1 VKRPRRLAVLTA
13 LYGTVALAGG
23 IWAGLAGLGS
33 LKSTAQNKVIRA
45 TSAAARAERI
55 DAPRATSEHGV
66 SVVIIASGSAGLAN
80 PPPMPRPAVG
90 PAPSSGPD
98 PDRKVAGSVEV
109 DPGTANT
116 ALSGRP
122 PTPQLAAVSPS
133 DTVQNAARPAVSSEA
148 PDACPEPDVCIDQ
161 YLWSIY
167 ERTPKVD
174 ILKVRF
180 A

>member
-33 LKSTAQNKVIRA
+33 LGMESTAQNKVIRA
-45 TSAAARAERI
+45 TSAAARAKRI

-90 PAPSSGPD
+90 PAPSI
-98 PDRKVAGSVEV
+98 R
-109 DPGTANT
+109 
-116 ALSGRP
+116 
-122 PTPQLAAVSPS
+122 
-133 DTVQNAARPAVSSEA
+133 
-148 PDACPEPDVCIDQ
+148 I
-161 YLWSIY
+161 
-167 ERTPKVD
+167 ER
-174 ILKVRF
+174 
-180 A
+180 